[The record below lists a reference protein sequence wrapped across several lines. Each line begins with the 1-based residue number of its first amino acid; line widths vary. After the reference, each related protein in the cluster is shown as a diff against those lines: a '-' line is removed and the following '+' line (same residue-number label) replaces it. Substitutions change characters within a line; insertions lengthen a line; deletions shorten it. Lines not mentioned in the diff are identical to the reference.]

1 MFHLLILQY
10 CENRI
15 MSTKEEKGW
24 PRRAPPDRSAGYN
37 MFTNQR
43 TFSGNGEGTSNIP
56 HSTATIQEEDAGP
69 MDGNQGERLWASRA
83 HPDASAGFIGY
94 NNIRSSMGTNE
105 GTSFVMPEGVTT
117 PVDGLSINRHMSG
130 RRPPL
135 DTLLIPRSTA
145 SSQANSFAFDGSAP
159 LSARRNSPLRTS
171 SSSEV
176 SPGSSFTPSPSGSP
190 SVVARRRASL
200 PNPQPS
206 PSAYRGGLQPR
217 VPSSPNTGPWHGRSF
232 SDASS
237 LTPRTPSPSGQ
248 RLIDSQFGG
257 PPNQVNFWRIGIL
270 TMF

>member
-1 MFHLLILQY
+1 
-10 CENRI
+10 

-56 HSTATIQEEDAGP
+56 HSTATIQEEDVGP
-69 MDGNQGERLWASRA
+69 MDSNQGERLWASRA
-83 HPDASAGFIGY
+83 HPDASAGFNGY
-94 NNIRSSMGTNE
+94 NSIRSSMGTNE
-105 GTSFVMPEGVTT
+105 GTSFVMPEGV
-117 PVDGLSINRHMSG
+117 PVDGLSMNRHMSG

-248 RLIDSQFGG
+248 RLID
-257 PPNQVNFWRIGIL
+257 
-270 TMF
+270 